1 MTRLELLA
9 PARDLECGLAAIDH
23 GADAVYIGAPAFG
36 ARAEA
41 GNSIDDI
48 RQLCDHAHR
57 FLAKVYVTVN
67 TIIYEEELE
76 DVEHLVRQLGE
87 AGVDAILVQ
96 DMAVL
101 EMVQRVAAEQ
111 QRPIEVHASTQADN
125 RTPERV
131 GWLWQAGC
139 SRVVLARELT
149 LEQMRTIH
157 QAVPGVELEAFVH
170 GALCVSFSGL
180 CYASQHCFH
189 RSANRGVCA
198 QFCRLKFDLVDGD
211 GQYIDRPRYWLSLK
225 DMCRIDYLGQ
235 MADAGITSFKIEGR
249 LKGVGYVKNV
259 VAAYS
264 EQLDKVVKRSGGRY
278 RRSALG
284 RVALSFTPDLR
295 KSFNR
300 GFTPYFIDGRNDN
313 IASPDTPKALGEYV
327 GKVKEIRKDSF
338 NVAGLATFANG
349 DGLCFFDDSK
359 QLCGFRVNRV
369 EGNRIFPLQMPPQLR
384 KGFPLYRNADATFE
398 KLLAKP
404 SATRRIPLD
413 MRLDVT
419 EAGLR
424 LETMVSE
431 GAGVSGTALRV
442 GVEMEVERQEARQP
456 QQENICRQLSRMG
469 GTVYEAVRVEV
480 SEEAA
485 RLFVPSSM
493 LATLR
498 RQCLDALD
506 KRMVQEAQTSM
517 LHRKQQLGRSPLHS
531 SSVSSV
537 ASTSPHAHL
546 SPTYL
551 QNLANSQARAFYEQ
565 HGIPVMGEAFELG
578 DSHDRPLLMQC
589 RHCIR
594 RLLGC
599 CPKERHRPVPWKE
612 PLFLQL
618 PDKRRFRL
626 QFDCQQ
632 CQMNVYAEK

>member
-9 PARDLECGLAAIDH
+9 PARDLECGIAAIDH

-41 GNSIDDI
+41 GNSVEDI

-67 TIIYEEELE
+67 TIVYEHELD

-131 GWLWQAGC
+131 GWLFQEGC

-149 LEQMRTIH
+149 LDQMQAIH
-157 QAVPGVELEAFVH
+157 EAVPGVELEAFVH
-170 GALCVSFSGL
+170 GALCVSYSGL
-180 CYASQHCFH
+180 CYASQHCFR

-198 QFCRLKFDLVDGD
+198 QFCRLKFDLVDAD
-211 GQYIDRPRYWLSLK
+211 GQLVDRPRHWLSLR

-235 MADAGITSFKIEGR
+235 MADAGVTSFKIEGR

-264 EQLDKVVKRSGGRY
+264 RQLDLVVERSGGRY

-284 RVALSFTPDLR
+284 RVTLSFNPDLR

-327 GKVKEIRKDSF
+327 GKVKEIRRESF
-338 NVAGLATFANG
+338 NVAGVAAFANG
-349 DGLCFFDDSK
+349 DGLCFFDDNK
-359 QLCGFRVNRV
+359 QLCGFRVNRA
-369 EGNRIFPLQMPPQLR
+369 EGNRIFPQQMPPQLR
-384 KGFPLYRNADATFE
+384 QGTPLYRNADAAFE
-398 KLLAKP
+398 KLLARA
-404 SATRRIPLD
+404 SATRRIPLLL
-413 MRLDVT
+413 RLDAT
-419 EAGLR
+419 ETGLR
-424 LETMVSE
+424 LKAAVP
-431 GAGVSGTALRV
+431 GAALRV

-456 QQENICRQLSRMG
+456 QKENICRQLSRMG
-469 GTVYEAVRVEV
+469 GTVYEAVGVEV

-485 RLFVPSSM
+485 RLFVPSSL

-498 RQCLDALD
+498 RQCLEALD
-506 KRMVQEAQTSM
+506 KRIAQEALSFPVPRRQRFSRCSLTS
-517 LHRKQQLGRSPLHS
+517 SPVPS
-531 SSVSSV
+531 IPS
-537 ASTSPHAHL
+537 HL
-546 SPTYL
+546 RLAPSYL
-551 QNLANSQARAFYEQ
+551 QNISNSRARAFYEQ
-565 HGIPVMGEAFELG
+565 RGVPVMGEAFELARH
-578 DSHDRPLLMQC
+578 HDEPLLMQC
-589 RHCIR
+589 RHCIK

-599 CPKERHRPVPWKE
+599 CTKERHRPAPWKE

-626 QFDCQQ
+626 QFDCKQ